1 MAALAPPG
9 PEATP
14 DLVAEGRELY
24 LVFCSPCHGGSGHGD
39 GTVTRRGYP
48 PPPSFHEGPARE
60 MTAERIVAVIT
71 RGQGRMISYADRIP
85 PRERWAVAR
94 YLKELQAQ
102 APSPP
107 ARREA
112 PPPAASVS
120 PETAPWLPFVREG
133 QP

>member
-1 MAALAPPG
+1 
-9 PEATP
+9 
-14 DLVAEGRELY
+14 
-24 LVFCSPCHGGSGHGD
+24 
-39 GTVTRRGYP
+39 
-48 PPPSFHEGPARE
+48 